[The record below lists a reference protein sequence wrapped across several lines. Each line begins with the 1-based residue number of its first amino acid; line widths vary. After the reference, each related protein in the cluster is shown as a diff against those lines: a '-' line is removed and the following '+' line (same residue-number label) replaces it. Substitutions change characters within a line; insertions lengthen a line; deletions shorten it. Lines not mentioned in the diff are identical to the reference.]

1 MNLVSRSK
9 NIYDKPLKMC
19 PLCNTPEIKQY
30 YIINKYNPQFKV
42 DRCSACGF
50 MFMNPSFN
58 EHLVKNLY
66 NEAYYSGNAEYS
78 YYDERDAET
87 YSRFVWERRIK
98 KIRQYVQTGNFLDV
112 GCAFGGLLK
121 IASAYFTPFGI
132 EISKY
137 SGSRSKA
144 LFGENIHI
152 GSLSDHHFKHGF
164 FSVITMIELL
174 EHVKDP
180 AHAVTECYNLLKK
193 DGLLLIQTA
202 NMDGLQAKILKEKY
216 AYFMPGH
223 FSYFTKSNLEDLL
236 RKTGFSKIKVFYPV
250 EFGLLPKLLK
260 SRYNFR
266 SFLDYVK
273 WIKIAYYHY
282 ISKLRFGNFAA
293 TSSMVIYAVK

>member
-1 MNLVSRSK
+1 MNLAFISK
-9 NIYDKPLKMC
+9 NIYDKPLKIC
-19 PLCNTPEIKQY
+19 PLCDSPEIKQNY
-30 YIINKYNPQFKV
+30 TINKYNPQFKV

-50 MFMNPSFN
+50 MFMNPRFSM
-58 EHLVKNLY
+58 HLVKNLY
-66 NEAYYSGNAEYS
+66 NEDYYSGNAEYS

-121 IASAYFTPFGI
+121 TASEYFTPFGI

-137 SGSRSKA
+137 SGSRAKA

-152 GSLSDHHFKHGF
+152 GSLSDHHFKHSF

-174 EHVKDP
+174 EHVNDP
-180 AHAVTECYNLLKK
+180 IPAVTECYNLLKK
-193 DGLLLIQTA
+193 GGLLIIQTA

-216 AYFMPGH
+216 GYFMPGH

-236 RKTGFSKIKVFYPV
+236 RKTGFNKIKVFYPV

-260 SRYNFR
+260 SRYNFK

-273 WIKIAYYHY
+273 WIRIAYYHY
-282 ISKLRFGNFAA
+282 ISKIRFGNFAA